1 MKALVVI
8 SALMSGLLTSA
19 CSSPKVDYLS
29 VPKAPTYLKKRP
41 KAKPACKRV
50 TVRDLAICEKKK
62 DKHIS
67 YLENK
72 SKAQAAY
79 IRKLEK
85 VKNN

>member
-1 MKALVVI
+1 LI
-8 SALMSGLLTSA
+8 SGCA
-19 CSSPKVDYLS
+19 SPQADYLS
-29 VPKAPTYLKKRP
+29 VPKAPSYLKKSP
-41 KAKPACKRV
+41 KSKPSCKRV

-67 YLENK
+67 YLANK

-85 VKNN
+85 VKNK

>member
-1 MKALVVI
+1 MLSV
-8 SALMSGLLTSA
+8 LMSSSLISA
-19 CSSPKVDYLS
+19 CSDPTADYLS
-29 VPKAPTYLKKRP
+29 VPSAPKYLKKSP
-41 KAKPACKRV
+41 KRKPSCKRV

-72 SKAQAAY
+72 SKAQAAW

>member
-1 MKALVVI
+1 
-8 SALMSGLLTSA
+8 MSVSLISA
-19 CSSPKVDYLS
+19 CSSPNVDYLS
-29 VPKAPTYLKKRP
+29 VPQAPSYLKKSP
-41 KAKPACKRV
+41 KRKPSCKRV

-67 YLENK
+67 YLHNK